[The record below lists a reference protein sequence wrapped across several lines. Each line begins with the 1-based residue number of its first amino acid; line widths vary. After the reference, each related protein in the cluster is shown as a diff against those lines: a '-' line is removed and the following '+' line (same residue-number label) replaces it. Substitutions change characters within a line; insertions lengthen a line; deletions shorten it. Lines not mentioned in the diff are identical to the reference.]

1 MDWITALSLVGMGV
15 VALHAIAA
23 GILGYRLNSLVEH
36 DPRICEIKHK
46 LSVWNGSVS
55 VPGHR
60 MWDREVI
67 QWLKGNPDAFRC
79 WQWMVYGFVGGI
91 GSGIVLMLVLVVCI
105 VSSSSSK

>member
-1 MDWITALSLVGMGV
+1 MDWITAISLIGMGV

-23 GILGYRLNSLVEH
+23 GILGYRLNWLVGH
-36 DPRICEIKHK
+36 DPRLGAIKHK

-67 QWLKGNPDAFRC
+67 AWLKGNPEAFRC
-79 WQWMVYGFVGGI
+79 WQLLAYGVAGGI
-91 GSGIVLMLVLVVCI
+91 GSGVVLMLVLVVCV
-105 VSSSSSK
+105 VSSR